1 MSHKFHLLSLAKLR
15 ENINKSSSR
24 VIDSSLQGQRAGE
37 PKKENLLRISS
48 QTIVCLLYTHRK
60 FGVRRTNAPNS
71 ITNHAKQRY
80 KMNILAIKS

>member
-15 ENINKSSSR
+15 ENTNKSSSR
-24 VIDSSLQGQRAGE
+24 VIVSKQQGLRAGE
-37 PKKENLLRISS
+37 PIKENLLRIRIH
-48 QTIVCLLYTHRK
+48 TIVCLMYTHRK